1 MKDIQLYK
9 PIGPLKYL
17 VVYKNGNSFLGLY
30 HQTNTRNLVF
40 ICNSFFGLIVL
51 IPNNEDL
58 NLFMQNKLKMNQLIK
73 KSSLYKINQ
82 TNITSAIRLCF
93 YLWGNLSL
101 NYTINNLKG
110 VNILPNYYYTFC
122 NSIEKI
128 K

>member
-1 MKDIQLYK
+1 MKDIKLYK

-17 VVYKNGNSFLGLY
+17 AEYKNGNSFLGLY
-30 HQTNTRNLVF
+30 LQTNTRNLVF
-40 ICNSFFGLIVL
+40 ICNSIFGLIVL

-73 KSSLYKINQ
+73 KSSLCKINQ
-82 TNITSAIRLCF
+82 TNITPAIRICF
-93 YLWGNLSL
+93 YWWSNLSL